1 MFERKCYEKLVKWKD
16 RSNGRTALLVEGVR
30 RVGKTTLVEA
40 FAGAEY
46 DAHLVIDFSKT
57 TDEVRNT
64 FRRHADDIGTLLRML
79 QLLHGV
85 ELPERRSAIVFDEVQ
100 RFPPAREMI
109 KHLVADGRFDYLE
122 TGSLIS
128 IKKNTEGIV
137 IPSEEDRVALPPLDF
152 EEYLWAC
159 GKRLLAEEIRRCFE
173 ARAVLPDAL
182 HRQAMRLFD
191 EYLVVG
197 GMPQAVTAFV
207 EDETFSECER
217 EKRRILALYE
227 DDIAKFGGADSRR
240 ALAVFKGI
248 PGQLSANSKRFN
260 FSTLKRG
267 LRYEDYESALN
278 WLEDS
283 RIVNVCRLCTD
294 PNVGFRLTADESRL
308 KCYMGDTGL
317 LVSHAFADADENL
330 EIQRALQF
338 GRVSVNRGMLV
349 ENYVAQQL
357 RAGGYNLFYYSWE
370 EPAKDAR
377 SSKPRPRE
385 IDFLLTRGFSD
396 AAGKLRVS
404 PVEAKSTK
412 TYSTVSLDDFARRFP
427 KCVGDEFV
435 LHTKQLRIEGKRLYL
450 PLYMAHLL

>member
-1 MFERKCYEKLVKWKD
+1 
-16 RSNGRTALLVEGVR
+16 
-30 RVGKTTLVEA
+30 
-40 FAGAEY
+40 
-46 DAHLVIDFSKT
+46 
-57 TDEVRNT
+57 
-64 FRRHADDIGTLLRML
+64 
-79 QLLHGV
+79 
-85 ELPERRSAIVFDEVQ
+85 
-100 RFPPAREMI
+100 
-109 KHLVADGRFDYLE
+109 
-122 TGSLIS
+122 
-128 IKKNTEGIV
+128 
-137 IPSEEDRVALPPLDF
+137 
-152 EEYLWAC
+152 
-159 GKRLLAEEIRRCFE
+159 
-173 ARAVLPDAL
+173 
-182 HRQAMRLFD
+182 
-191 EYLVVG
+191 
-197 GMPQAVTAFV
+197 
-207 EDETFSECER
+207 
-217 EKRRILALYE
+217 
-227 DDIAKFGGADSRR
+227 
-240 ALAVFKGI
+240 VFKGI

-283 RIVNVCRLCTD
+283 HIVNVCRLCTD
-294 PNVGFRLTADESRL
+294 PNVGFRLTANESRL

-330 EIQRALQF
+330 EVQRALQF

-404 PVEAKSTK
+404 PLEAKSTK

-427 KCVGDEFV
+427 KRTGDEFV
-435 LHTKQLRIEGKRLYL
+435 LHAKQLKVEGKRFYL